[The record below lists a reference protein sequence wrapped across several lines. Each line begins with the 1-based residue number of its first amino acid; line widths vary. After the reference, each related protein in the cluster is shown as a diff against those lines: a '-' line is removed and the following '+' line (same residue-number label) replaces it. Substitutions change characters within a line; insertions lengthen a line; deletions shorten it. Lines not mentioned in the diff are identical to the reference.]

1 MDPVVRE
8 IEARTALAAS
18 KVFDYALNPYVGCQH
33 ACTYCY
39 ARFMRR
45 FSGHAE
51 PWGAFVDVKA
61 NLPALLPRELA
72 RKRPGTVWLSG
83 VCDPYQPLE
92 ARCLL
97 TRRCLALLVA
107 HDWPVAVQTRSPLVL
122 RDLDL
127 LAAAPGV
134 TVTVTVT
141 TADDRVRRL
150 FEPAAPP
157 VAARL
162 RALAA
167 LHRAGVRTAAMVAP
181 LLPGAERLPEAL
193 AGSVDEVLVDRLNY
207 HYADRV
213 YARHGLQAARE
224 DGFFRETAALLATAF
239 AAQGVPRRLR
249 LQGIRAGRPAG
260 AGRATVS
267 LALADLEHLGAAVRA
282 DTLDGRLAV
291 LHGDGLLVLHDL
303 LRPALHAVRLG
314 RHALSF
320 RQRAGLVARPP
331 DTGGQ
336 HTTCLERAQ
345 CVVEPA
351 AGWAHGAPSGLA
363 PGWRLT
369 PRPPWRGAAGR
380 RLASRR
386 RAW

>member
-239 AAQGVPRRLR
+239 AAQGVPCR
-249 LQGIRAGRPAG
+249 
-260 AGRATVS
+260 
-267 LALADLEHLGAAVRA
+267 
-282 DTLDGRLAV
+282 V
-291 LHGDGLLVLHDL
+291 L
-303 LRPALHAVRLG
+303 
-314 RHALSF
+314 F
-320 RQRAGLVARPP
+320 
-331 DTGGQ
+331 
-336 HTTCLERAQ
+336 
-345 CVVEPA
+345 
-351 AGWAHGAPSGLA
+351 
-363 PGWRLT
+363 
-369 PRPPWRGAAGR
+369 
-380 RLASRR
+380 
-386 RAW
+386 